1 MYLDPTIVS
10 WLLIG
15 GASLC
20 AFMIG
25 RNVGQGN
32 KDEVIENTIIYLVEN
47 GFVKSKK
54 VDGELELMKLDEV
67 DTE

>member
-15 GASLC
+15 GASVC

-25 RNVGQGN
+25 RHSIRNTEQ
-32 KDEVIENTIIYLVEN
+32 VIEDTILYLIHN
-47 GFVKSKK
+47 NYVKAHKTAE
-54 VDGELELMKLDEV
+54 GEWDLIPLDEK
-67 DTE
+67 